1 MPVQTQTFSAP
12 GTAQLPAACLGLK
25 HPVAAVAAAPGI
37 LMRSGSIRVNPAQS
51 GQRHAISVV
60 PVHAAHPLPT
70 GMDHSVLALR
80 PDGLPT
86 AHSMAPFFRRLF
98 SSLTPRHS
106 LPKKTSQKR
115 DEPHDDSR
123 LKTGAPQKDRGA
135 QLIVRLAP
143 AMQRPAPLPVP
154 LFERL
159 RSCFS
164 IP

>member
-1 MPVQTQTFSAP
+1 MSFPPHA
-12 GTAQLPAACLGLK
+12 ALPLSCQCKRRPSLLFGQSICPPRTGASRSVRDRCGGG
-25 HPVAAVAAAPGI
+25 PGI
-37 LMRSGSIRVNPAQS
+37 QMRSGSIRVNPAQS
-51 GQRHAISVV
+51 GQKQPISVGANAC
-60 PVHAAHPLPT
+60 HTSLPT
-70 GMDHSVLALR
+70 VWTIPTLALS
-80 PDGLPT
+80 
-86 AHSMAPFFRRLF
+86 HF

-106 LPKKTSQKR
+106 LPKTTSQKR

-123 LKTGAPQKDRGA
+123 LKTRAPQEDRGA
-135 QLIVRLAP
+135 QLIVRLAL